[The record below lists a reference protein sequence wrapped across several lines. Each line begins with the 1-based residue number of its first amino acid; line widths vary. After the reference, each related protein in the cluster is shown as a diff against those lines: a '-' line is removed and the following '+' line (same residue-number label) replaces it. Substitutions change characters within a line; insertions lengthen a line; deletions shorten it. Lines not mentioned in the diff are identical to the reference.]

1 MKYCNVCKHCKGYS
15 VKEAECFHP
24 ENLIDLNWYSSS
36 AKKALKPCWL
46 LNEENDCPWFEV

>member
-36 AKKALKPCWL
+36 AKKTLKPCWL
-46 LNEENDCPWFEV
+46 LNKENDCPWFEV